1 MDATKRRVTT
11 LVALLSFLALPPDPP
26 AAASYQDA
34 ASSPDTT
41 SSPPVASPPDTARA
55 NAVTFHGIKFRCESG
70 GWKND
75 VVLDSATVA
84 FVSRSK
90 ERSPLKARYTGV
102 GAIYYGDACIRH
114 GDECDPLGVFALPGM
129 IKGLFHKTRTHRV
142 AIPLRDTEGKRNLA
156 VLEVR
161 QEQVRQLLSL
171 LSART
176 GRPIVADST
185 DGERLK
191 ALGVEAV
198 PDTTAFHWDDVGR
211 SP

>member
-1 MDATKRRVTT
+1 
-11 LVALLSFLALPPDPP
+11 
-26 AAASYQDA
+26 
-34 ASSPDTT
+34 
-41 SSPPVASPPDTARA
+41 
-55 NAVTFHGIKFRCESG
+55 
-70 GWKND
+70 
-75 VVLDSATVA
+75 
-84 FVSRSK
+84 
-90 ERSPLKARYTGV
+90 
-102 GAIYYGDACIRH
+102 
-114 GDECDPLGVFALPGM
+114 M